1 MIAQNNLSG
10 FVSLLDNEIKNLG
23 CSLGKTGAI
32 DKKVEKKIKEDLLNR
47 FKSKADSAIEI

>member
-47 FKSKADSAIEI
+47 FKSRTDSAIEI